1 MILNPNFDSKF
12 QDTSKNVLLEV
23 SNDSMETSMPMEV
36 TTIEVD
42 RNRNRPTEI
51 DEQQAKSNNKNE
63 TPPHVKKYKMPKR
76 NVISKIKEMIE
87 SGPKDEGKESR
98 RPQRAP
104 RKNGRWDAVMN
115 KIEAGKN
122 EARARVLRKDVKSR
136 VLQNLTNATTSSPG
150 RRNCGDANNNAGS
163 NKDKRYGVI
172 FLKQRFFIL
181 LKILSGCNFG

>member
-1 MILNPNFDSKF
+1 M
-12 QDTSKNVLLEV
+12 KNVLEV
-23 SNDSMETSMPMEV
+23 SNESIESGTPMEV

-42 RNRNRPTEI
+42 RNRNRQIETDSQLQSKP
-51 DEQQAKSNNKNE
+51 NNKNG

-87 SGPKDEGKESR
+87 SGQKEENTESR

-136 VLQNLTNATTSSPG
+136 VLQNLTNASTSSG
-150 RRNCGDANNNAGS
+150 RRNCGDANNNASS
-163 NKDKRYGVI
+163 NKDKRYGI
-172 FLKQRFFIL
+172 NYLTD
-181 LKILSGCNFG
+181 